1 MIATSASANQP
12 EQAAD
17 RIIGQTLRMDCAVAE
32 VVEGMLRLSCAV
44 VSSQPLPGRQ
54 ISAKIL
60 FSGPLDGDCTIQMS
74 VEAAVRLTGALLAS
88 QGPWDDEMLDDAVG
102 ELCNMI
108 AGRWK
113 SSLGAAAKCQ
123 LSVPMLSRSGH
134 RTVPGDGSAIS
145 LQRFYAFGDS
155 AFQLILSLRQALAA
169 EAMFTRPEST

>member
-1 MIATSASANQP
+1 MIANSASANQP
-12 EQAAD
+12 EQATGQT
-17 RIIGQTLRMDCAVAE
+17 IGQTLRMDCAVAE

-60 FSGPLDGDCTIQMS
+60 FSGPLDGDCTIQMPIG
-74 VEAAVRLTGALLAS
+74 AAVHLTGALLGS

-113 SSLGAAAKCQ
+113 SSLSAAAKCQ
-123 LSVPMLSRSGH
+123 LSVPTLSRTGH
-134 RTVPGDGSAIS
+134 RTPPNNEGAIS
-145 LQRFYAFGDS
+145 LQQFYAFGDS
-155 AFQLILSLRQALAA
+155 VFDLILSLRQPLGGC
-169 EAMFTRPEST
+169 